1 MIESHDGN
9 EPTGKAKGGK
19 ALAEKRT
26 PEERK
31 AASQKATA
39 VRRELASLPEVFYG
53 SPDTPLEI
61 GGVKLECYV
70 LDDADK
76 TRVITAGG
84 AGVGLGFHPSSA

>member
-1 MIESHDGN
+1 MTNMIESHDGN

-39 VRRELASLPEVFYG
+39 VRRELASLPEVFMA
-53 SPDTPLEI
+53 PLI
-61 GGVKLECYV
+61 RRWKLGGLN
-70 LDDADK
+70 
-76 TRVITAGG
+76 
-84 AGVGLGFHPSSA
+84 